1 MHISAERHADER
13 QAEDRKPDT
22 TPKPDAFRN
31 DPEDPANPNE
41 VREQHLKKVGKLK
54 ES

>member
-1 MHISAERHADER
+1 MALCAPLPMSEVCTMHISAERHADQR
-13 QAEDRKPDT
+13 QAEDRKPD

-41 VREQHLKKVGKLK
+41 
-54 ES
+54 S